1 MNPLGSLSSASRP
14 YPLALVLAL
23 LYAALVVYASLY
35 PFSGWRYQ
43 GVALWA
49 FLFAPWPVHWTV
61 FDVSANLLAYVPLGL
76 LLTLA
81 VARSSSARVA
91 ASVGVLLPCL
101 LSLALESA
109 QGLLVQH
116 RVPSQVDWLLNTA
129 GAVLGVGLA
138 LWLLRS
144 RWPERWSAFR
154 QTGLM
159 PQTCGA
165 PVLLALWP
173 LALVYPTSVPFG
185 LGQVWYRLEGTLY
198 AWAEGSFMQPWLP
211 VPLPEPPL
219 SPLTEAIVVA
229 LCVWAPLLLGY
240 AVLRR
245 VGQRLLFMLLA
256 LTLVLGALLLS
267 ASLTW
272 GPGHAWAWLTPAASL
287 GLSFAVSLALLSLAL
302 GHRAAAVLSL
312 LAWVLALTLLNRAP
326 AVPYFAQSLQLW
338 EWGRFIQLHGLSQWL
353 GALWPFAALWVGLRL
368 ALRAAPGQAYN
379 RRA

>member
-14 YPLALVLAL
+14 YPLALVLVL

-43 GVALWA
+43 GVALCA
-49 FLFAPWPVHWTV
+49 FLFAPWPAHWTG
-61 FDVSANLLAYVPLGL
+61 FDVAANLLAYVPLGL

-81 VARSSSARVA
+81 VARSGSTRLA
-91 ASVGVLLPCL
+91 ASVGLLLPCL

-129 GAVLGVGLA
+129 GAALGVGLA

-144 RWPERWSAFR
+144 RWPARWSAFR

-159 PQTCGA
+159 PQTHGA

-185 LGQVWYRLEGTLY
+185 LGQAWYRLEGTLY
-198 AWAEGSFMQPWLP
+198 AWAEGSFLQPWLP

-256 LTLVLGALLLS
+256 LALVLGALLLS

-272 GPGHAWAWLTPAASL
+272 GPGHAWAWLTPSASL

>member
-1 MNPLGSLSSASRP
+1 M
-14 YPLALVLAL
+14 ALMLAL
-23 LYAALVVYASLY
+23 LYAALVIYASLY
-35 PFSGWRYQ
+35 PFSGWRHQ

-49 FLFAPWPVHWTV
+49 FLFAPWPAHWTV

-81 VARSSSARVA
+81 VARSGNTRLA
-91 ASVGVLLPCL
+91 ASVGLLLPCL

-129 GAVLGVGLA
+129 GAALGVGLA
-138 LWLLRS
+138 LWLLHS
-144 RWPERWSAFR
+144 RWPARWSAFR

-159 PQTCGA
+159 PQTHGA

-185 LGQVWYRLEGTLY
+185 LGQIWYRFEGTLY
-198 AWAEGSFMQPWLP
+198 DWAEGSFLQPWLP

-245 VGQRLLFMLLA
+245 VGQRLLFTLLA
-256 LTLVLGALLLS
+256 LALVLGALLLS

-272 GPGHAWAWLTPAASL
+272 GPGHGWAWLTPSASL
-287 GLSFAVSLALLSLAL
+287 GLSFAVALAFLSLAL
-302 GHRAAAVLSL
+302 GHRAAAMLSL

-326 AVPYFAQSLQLW
+326 AEPYFAQSLQLW
-338 EWGRFIQLHGLSQWL
+338 EWGRFIELHGLSQWL
-353 GALWPFAALWVGLRL
+353 GALWPFVALWVGLRL
-368 ALRAAPGQAYN
+368 ALRAAPGQVYN

>member
-1 MNPLGSLSSASRP
+1 MNTLGSLSSASRP
-14 YPLALVLAL
+14 YPLALVLVL

-49 FLFAPWPVHWTV
+49 FLFAPWPAHWTG
-61 FDVSANLLAYVPLGL
+61 FDVAANLLAYVPLGL

-81 VARSSSARVA
+81 VARSGSARLA
-91 ASVGVLLPCL
+91 ASVGLLLPCL

-129 GAVLGVGLA
+129 GAALGVGLA

-144 RWPERWSAFR
+144 RWPARWNAFR

-159 PQTCGA
+159 PQTHGA
-165 PVLLALWP
+165 PALLALWP
-173 LALVYPTSVPFG
+173 LALVYPASVPFG

-198 AWAEGSFMQPWLP
+198 AWAEGSFLQPWLP

-256 LTLVLGALLLS
+256 LALVLGALLLS

-272 GPGHAWAWLTPAASL
+272 GPAHAWAWLTPSASL
-287 GLSFAVSLALLSLAL
+287 GLSFAVALAFLSLAL

-326 AVPYFAQSLQLW
+326 AEPYFAQSLQLW
-338 EWGRFIQLHGLSQWL
+338 EWGRFIQLHGLTQWL

-368 ALRAAPGQAYN
+368 ALRAAPRQVYN

>member
-1 MNPLGSLSSASRP
+1 M
-14 YPLALVLAL
+14 
-23 LYAALVVYASLY
+23 
-35 PFSGWRYQ
+35 
-43 GVALWA
+43 
-49 FLFAPWPVHWTV
+49 
-61 FDVSANLLAYVPLGL
+61 
-76 LLTLA
+76 
-81 VARSSSARVA
+81 
-91 ASVGVLLPCL
+91 
-101 LSLALESA
+101 
-109 QGLLVQH
+109 
-116 RVPSQVDWLLNTA
+116 
-129 GAVLGVGLA
+129 
-138 LWLLRS
+138 
-144 RWPERWSAFR
+144 
-154 QTGLM
+154 
-159 PQTCGA
+159 
-165 PVLLALWP
+165 
-173 LALVYPTSVPFG
+173 
-185 LGQVWYRLEGTLY
+185 
-198 AWAEGSFMQPWLP
+198 
-211 VPLPEPPL
+211 PLPEPPL

-256 LTLVLGALLLS
+256 LALVLGALLLS

-272 GPGHAWAWLTPAASL
+272 GPGHAWAWLTPSASL

>member
-1 MNPLGSLSSASRP
+1 MNTLGSLSSASRP
-14 YPLALVLAL
+14 YPLALVLVL

-49 FLFAPWPVHWTV
+49 FLFAPWPAHWTG
-61 FDVSANLLAYVPLGL
+61 FDVAANLLAYVPLGL

-81 VARSSSARVA
+81 VARSGSTRLA
-91 ASVGVLLPCL
+91 ASVGLLLPCL

-129 GAVLGVGLA
+129 GAALGVGLA

-144 RWPERWSAFR
+144 RWPARWSAFR

-159 PQTCGA
+159 PQTHGA

-198 AWAEGSFMQPWLP
+198 AWAEGSFLQPWLP

-256 LTLVLGALLLS
+256 LALVLGALLLS

-272 GPGHAWAWLTPAASL
+272 GPGHAWAWLTPSASL

>member
-1 MNPLGSLSSASRP
+1 MRTLGPSFPATKP
-14 YPLALVLAL
+14 YSLALVLAL

-49 FLFAPWPVHWTV
+49 FLQAPWPIHWTV
-61 FDVSANLLAYVPLGL
+61 FDVTVNLLAYVPLGL
-76 LLTLA
+76 WLTLA
-81 VARSSSARVA
+81 LAHNGSRRRA
-91 ASVGVLLPCL
+91 ASLGLLLPCL
-101 LSLALESA
+101 LSLGLESA

-129 GAVLGVGLA
+129 GAAVGVGLA

-144 RWPERWSAFR
+144 RWMARWSAFR
-154 QTGLM
+154 QTGLV

-165 PVLLALWP
+165 LLVLALWP

-185 LGQVWYRLEGTLY
+185 LGQIWPRIERALY
-198 AWAEGSFMQPWLP
+198 GWTEGSFLQAWLP
-211 VPLPEPPL
+211 TPMPELPL
-219 SPLTEAIVVA
+219 SPLTGAIVVA
-229 LCVWAPLLLGY
+229 LCIWAPLLLGY

-245 VGQRLLFMLLA
+245 VGQRFLFLLLA
-256 LTLVLGALLLS
+256 LAMGLAALLLS

-272 GPGHAWAWLTPAASL
+272 GPAHAWAWLTPSASL
-287 GLSFAVSLALLSLAL
+287 GLSFALALALLSLAL

-312 LAWVLALTLLNRAP
+312 LVWVLALALLNRAP
-326 AVPYFAQSLQLW
+326 EVPYFAQSLQIW
-338 EWGRFIQLHGLSQWL
+338 ERGRFMQLHGLSQWL
-353 GALWPFAALWVGLRL
+353 GGLWPFAALWVGLRL
-368 ALRAAPGQAYN
+368 ALRATPGPVYN

>member
-14 YPLALVLAL
+14 YPLALVLVL

-49 FLFAPWPVHWTV
+49 FLFAPWPAHWTG
-61 FDVSANLLAYVPLGL
+61 FDVAANLLAYVPLGL

-81 VARSSSARVA
+81 VARSGSTRLA
-91 ASVGVLLPCL
+91 ASVGLLLPCL

-129 GAVLGVGLA
+129 GAALGVGLA

-144 RWPERWSAFR
+144 RWPARWSAFR

-159 PQTCGA
+159 PQTHGA

-185 LGQVWYRLEGTLY
+185 LGQAWYRLEGTLY
-198 AWAEGSFMQPWLP
+198 AWAEGSFLQPWLP

-256 LTLVLGALLLS
+256 LALVLGALLLS

-272 GPGHAWAWLTPAASL
+272 GPGHAWAWLTPSASL